1 MDNIKLQ
8 SSHGEVST
16 AKIVRMD
23 DIECIDLETGKD
35 VTDPDAVYFDR
46 KQALEMIAEYEK
58 NIKRLKEFVW
68 DYATPKRP
76 PRRGGGWHH
85 DSAHG

>member
-8 SSHGEVST
+8 SSHGEVAT

-35 VTDPDAVYFDR
+35 VTDPDAVYFDSD
-46 KQALEMIAEYEK
+46 QAMEMIAEYEK
-58 NIKRLKEFVW
+58 NIERLTQYLMICGEFN
-68 DYATPKRP
+68 
-76 PRRGGGWHH
+76 G
-85 DSAHG
+85 